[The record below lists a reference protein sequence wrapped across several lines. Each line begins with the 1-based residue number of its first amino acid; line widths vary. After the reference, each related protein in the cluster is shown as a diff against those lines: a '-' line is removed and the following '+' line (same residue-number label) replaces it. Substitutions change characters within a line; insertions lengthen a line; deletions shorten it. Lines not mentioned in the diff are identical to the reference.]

1 MLPQAKA
8 ALAGLTNPK
17 RQIAKLPIDKKP
29 IYRYTLA
36 INDISVS
43 AQAVKEDHM
52 FGRKFAYQAADEEC
66 SAWEREA
73 QHGHYGWGRH
83 GWGRGRPFFG
93 WQMRRN
99 FFGPGGPFGPEGPFF
114 EEGVPDP
121 RGPGRRFFG
130 RGDLKFA
137 LLELLIERPM
147 HGYEMMKALQERS
160 GGMYTASPGSVY
172 PTLQMLE
179 DRDFVTVSE
188 ADGKKVY
195 TITDAGRAF
204 LAENPAEAPDQ
215 RPFPADRPPAEPG
228 RRGRPGRRGFWG
240 APDQD
245 WDELVA
251 LWHELRDELQQFRP
265 LLGRAIHSASH
276 DPQKVQRLR
285 ELFAKVRAELAEIAG
300 Q

>member
-1 MLPQAKA
+1 
-8 ALAGLTNPK
+8 LTRN
-17 RQIAKLPIDKKP
+17 
-29 IYRYTLA
+29 RYIVIIT
-36 INDISVS
+36 INNDISVS
-43 AQAVKEDHM
+43 AQAVKEEPM
-52 FGRKFAYQAADEEC
+52 FGRRFAYQAADEEGGE
-66 SAWEREA
+66 WEREHR
-73 QHGHYGWGRH
+73 HGHHGWGWHGHHGWGRH
-83 GWGRGRPFFG
+83 GWRGRPFFG

-99 FFGPGGPFGPEGPFF
+99 FFGRGGPFGPEGPFGPGGPF
-114 EEGVPDP
+114 GEEGFPDP
-121 RGPGRRFFG
+121 RGRGRRFFG

-204 LAENPAEAPDQ
+204 LAENPAEEYDQ
-215 RPFPADRPPAEPG
+215 RPFPADRPPEESG

-245 WDELVA
+245 WGELA
-251 LWHELRDELQQFRP
+251 SLWHELRSELQQIQP
-265 LLGRAIHSASH
+265 LLGRAIHNASR
-276 DPQKVQRLR
+276 DPAKLQRLR
-285 ELFAKVRAELAEIAG
+285 ELLAKVRAELAEIAG

>member
-1 MLPQAKA
+1 
-8 ALAGLTNPK
+8 
-17 RQIAKLPIDKKP
+17 
-29 IYRYTLA
+29 
-36 INDISVS
+36 
-43 AQAVKEDHM
+43 M
-52 FGRKFAYQAADEEC
+52 FGRRFAYQTADEQGDE
-66 SAWEREA
+66 SDREWWYGHHDH
-73 QHGHYGWGRH
+73 HGHHGRH

-99 FFGPGGPFGPEGPFF
+99 FFGRGGPFGPEGPFG
-114 EEGVPDP
+114 EEGSNDP
-121 RGPGRRFFG
+121 RVQKLRRFFG

-137 LLELLIERPM
+137 LLELLTERPM
-147 HGYEMMKALQERS
+147 HGYEMMKELQDRS

-204 LAENPAEAPDQ
+204 LAENPSEADEQ

-228 RRGRPGRRGFWG
+228 RRGRGGRRGFWG
-240 APDQD
+240 APDED
-245 WDELVA
+245 WSEIAA
-251 LWHELRDELQQFRP
+251 LWHELRGELHQFQP
-265 LLGRAIHSASH
+265 LLGRAIHSASR
-276 DPQKVQRLR
+276 DPQKLQQLR
-285 ELFAKVRAELAEIAG
+285 ELLAEVRAKLAEIAG

>member
-1 MLPQAKA
+1 
-8 ALAGLTNPK
+8 
-17 RQIAKLPIDKKP
+17 
-29 IYRYTLA
+29 
-36 INDISVS
+36 
-43 AQAVKEDHM
+43 M
-52 FGRKFAYQAADEEC
+52 FGRRFAYQAADDDGGE
-66 SAWEREA
+66 WEYEVRHDRHGWGH
-73 QHGHYGWGRH
+73 HGHH

-99 FFGPGGPFGPEGPFF
+99 FFGRGGPFGFGGTFD
-114 EEGVPDP
+114 EEVFPDP
-121 RGPGRRFFG
+121 RGRGRRFFG

-147 HGYEMMKALQERS
+147 HGYEMMKELQERS
-160 GGMYTASPGSVY
+160 RGMYTASPGSVY

-204 LAENPAEAPDQ
+204 LAENQAEADEQ

-228 RRGRPGRRGFWG
+228 RRGRGGRRGFWG

-245 WDELVA
+245 WGDIAA
-251 LWHELRDELQQFRP
+251 LWHELRNELHQFQP
-265 LLGRAIHSASH
+265 LLGRAIHNASR
-276 DPQKVQRLR
+276 DPQKLQRLR
-285 ELFAKVRAELAEIAG
+285 ELFAKVRTELAEIAEP
-300 Q
+300 